1 MPSNDQNL
9 PTEDLDVSIMDLGP
23 LAWVLEELR
32 KSLDSSS
39 KALKRFVR
47 EAEQAKGAELAA
59 LDASQLRIAR
69 QQLHQAVGAL
79 EMVGMSAPALVLRA
93 MELAVQKFI
102 QSPAQ
107 CTADAA
113 NKMELAGFGLTGYL
127 EDVLAGKPASAVSL
141 FPQYRDIQGLVGA
154 DRIHPA
160 DLWAFEWRW
169 IEPELAPVDDARPY
183 DDTSRNLLD
192 RWTLKLVRSGD
203 PQAAQSLSDTCLGL
217 AQAQPDSEHRSFW
230 KIAAGFFEA
239 LAQGLLK
246 VDVYAKRAILRILL
260 QYAALA
266 RGTPHAS
273 DRLAQDLLFLCTQ
286 AAPRRA
292 EDAPVLTAVRTSYGL
307 ARFEPVDYEAVQFG
321 RFAPALITQARKR
334 IGSAKDTWSSV
345 SEGDLN
351 RLKTLSDQFSLV
363 TDSLVKLHPP
373 SEPLARALTSV
384 IEATAGSGRAP
395 GPELSLEVAT
405 AVLYLEAVFDD
416 LDPDDPQLGARTA
429 RLAQRLESARNGA
442 PVPPLEPWME
452 ELYRRVNDKQTMGTL
467 VAELRLSLGVLERSL
482 DNFFRNPQDK
492 SLLAEV
498 PGQLAQMRGVL
509 AVLDLDQAALAVMHM
524 RELTEQMLTTD
535 MDEQQARAA
544 GTFDRLGNNLGALS
558 FLIDMLNYQPALA
571 RKQFV
576 YDAKKGE
583 LTAGRDTTENQG

>member
-1 MPSNDQNL
+1 MPSNDL
-9 PTEDLDVSIMDLGP
+9 TPSTEDLDVSIMDLSP
-23 LAWVLEELR
+23 LAWVLDELK

-39 KALKRFVR
+39 KATKRFVR
-47 EAEQAKGAELAA
+47 EAEAAKGSDLAA

-79 EMVGMSAPALVLRA
+79 EMVGLSAPALIVRA
-93 MELAVQKFI
+93 MEAAVQKFV
-102 QSPAQ
+102 QFPAQ
-107 CTADAA
+107 CNPEAA
-113 NKMELAGFGLTGYL
+113 NKMELAGFALTAYL
-127 EDVLAGKPASAVSL
+127 EEVLAGKPASAVSL

-154 DRIHPA
+154 NRVHPA

-169 IEPELAPVDDARPY
+169 IEPELASTTQALAYDDA
-183 DDTSRNLLD
+183 SRNVLD
-192 RWTLKLVRSGD
+192 RCTLKLVRTGD
-203 PQAAQSLSDTCLGL
+203 KQSAQTLSDMCLGF
-217 AQAQPDSEHRSFW
+217 AETETGGEPRAFW
-230 KIAAGFFEA
+230 KTAAGFFEA
-239 LAQGLLK
+239 LAKGLLK

-260 QYAALA
+260 QYASLA
-266 RGTPHAS
+266 KGNPHAS

-286 AAPRRA
+286 ALPRQA
-292 EDAPVLTAVRTSYGL
+292 GEAPVLSAVRASYGL
-307 ARFEPVDYEAVQFG
+307 ARFQPVDYEAIQFG

-334 IGSAKDTWSSV
+334 IGSAKETWSLV
-345 SEGDLN
+345 AGGDLT
-351 RLKTLSDQFSLV
+351 RLKTLSDQVSLV

-373 SEPLARALTSV
+373 SEPLARALSSV
-384 IEATAGSGRAP
+384 IEATVSSGREP
-395 GPELSLEVAT
+395 GSELSMEVAT
-405 AVLYLEAVFDD
+405 AVLYLETAFDD
-416 LDPDDPQLGARTA
+416 LDPDDPQLAARAA
-429 RLAQRLESARNGA
+429 RLAQRLDNARTGA
-442 PVPPLEPWME
+442 PAQAPEPWME
-452 ELYRRVNDKQTMGTL
+452 ELYRRVNDKQTMATV

-482 DNFFRNPQDK
+482 DNFFRSPQDK

-576 YDAKKGE
+576 YDAEKGE
-583 LTAGRDTTENQG
+583 LTAGRDTTED

>member
-1 MPSNDQNL
+1 MPSTPSNDQNL
-9 PTEDLDVSIMDLGP
+9 STEDLDVSIMDLGP

-47 EAEQAKGAELAA
+47 EAEQTRDAELAA

-93 MELAVQKFI
+93 MEAAVQKFI

-107 CTADAA
+107 CTAESA
-113 NKMELAGFGLTGYL
+113 NRMELAGFGLTGYL

-169 IEPELAPVDDARPY
+169 IEPELPPADEARSYDDA
-183 DDTSRNLLD
+183 SRNLLD

-203 PQAAQSLSDTCLGL
+203 PQAAQALSDMCLGL
-217 AQAQPDSEHRSFW
+217 AQAETGSEPRSFW

-260 QYAALA
+260 QYASLA
-266 RGTPHAS
+266 RGNPHAS

-286 AAPRRA
+286 ALPLRA

-307 ARFEPVDYEAVQFG
+307 SRFQPVDYEAIQFG

-334 IGSAKDTWSSV
+334 IGSAKDTWASV

-373 SEPLARALTSV
+373 SEPLARALTGV
-384 IEATAGSGRAP
+384 IEATAGSGRGP

-416 LDPDDPQLGARTA
+416 LDPDDPQLAARTA
-429 RLAQRLESARNGA
+429 RLAQRLESARSGA

-452 ELYRRVNDKQTMGTL
+452 ELYRRVNDKQTMGTV

-498 PGQLAQMRGVL
+498 PGQLAQMQGVL

-524 RELTEQMLTTD
+524 RELTGQMLTTD

-544 GTFDRLGNNLGALS
+544 GNFDRLGNNLGALS

-583 LTAGRDTTENQG
+583 LTAGRDTP